1 MCSKGKE
8 DRWFVTNCPLHSSHT
23 LRLYLALLQMALDFN
38 IFLTVDEAW
47 IMWSAFHTSL
57 HFHTMK
63 NKQSRNSEHW
73 HLFLIHSDWITRTVG
88 RSHSGEITAINAAD
102 LTTVFVSYAPVRMYL
117 ECIHEGLAFLH
128 AGWMRMTFQLNFLL
142 WCCSNLVLT

>member
-23 LRLYLALLQMALDFN
+23 LRLYLTLLQMVLDFN

-63 NKQSRNSEHW
+63 NKQSQNSEHW
-73 HLFLIHSDWITRTVG
+73 HLFLIHSDWITHTVG
-88 RSHSGEITAINAAD
+88 KSHSGDKWSRPDNSLCKLCSGPHVCGMHTWRFNLSSCWLDED
-102 LTTVFVSYAPVRMYL
+102 
-117 ECIHEGLAFLH
+117 
-128 AGWMRMTFQLNFLL
+128 NFSAKFPTMMLF
-142 WCCSNLVLT
+142 NLVLM